1 MQDLKIEQE
10 SNFAFLQKW
19 VHFSQFLMKRRKKK
33 QFALEIVEVFSSLT
47 SQL

>member
-19 VHFSQFLMKRRKKK
+19 LHFSHFLMKKKKK

>member
-19 VHFSQFLMKRRKKK
+19 LHFSHFLMKKKK